1 MAIVYQKDAGLG
13 QAIQQVG
20 SILGGVI
27 QQKTQQNQFNKIN
40 EKIKGK
46 EFTTTLL
53 SEILAEPGGMAYLQ
67 QFGPIIAPI
76 LKEQA
81 KAQGANAYMSNVL
94 GSLFPDMFGG
104 PGNPSQN
111 AVGSGAPQMDQAP
124 PVSPIQQADIIQRG
138 AVQSPRGGQ
147 VSAVAEARSA
157 QSNVP
162 DISGVPSRP
171 PLEDSNR
178 RGPLE
183 QTNFDMGGQA
193 AQGLNPPQEGGDMM
207 KEQLNVAAAAQ
218 PNRTPANAQ
227 PAQGFDI
234 TKLTPEQR
242 EKLALALAG
251 SPYQQHRE
259 IAKVLQD
266 QTKTAR
272 DLDLKREERNFKL
285 NTPLYEGINAARR
298 SIPEKDIALERIDE
312 AIQSGDINRF
322 TDWAA
327 DRLGLD
333 PLKTSQ
339 AQILESAVKTLF
351 LNDLQGIQGGRLNQL
366 IEGNLLKSF
375 QNIGKSPAANQ
386 EITETLYAIED
397 IVKERIKI
405 FDKISENY
413 DKAGRE
419 LPRNADKLIDDELNP
434 FVKQKLAELGKVRRE
449 LREGKVRSNSAVQM
463 RRAERRTANNPPP
476 EGTKWVLAPNGQVK
490 AVPLSALKD
499 ALDPKKGKGRL
510 IHD

>member
-13 QAIQQVG
+13 QAINQLG
-20 SILGGVI
+20 SVLGGVI

-46 EFTTTLL
+46 EFSTTLL
-53 SEILAEPGGMAYLQ
+53 SEILAEPGGMQYLEK
-67 QFGPIIAPI
+67 FGPIIAPI

-81 KAQGANAYMSNVL
+81 KAQGAQGYMNNVL
-94 GSLFPDMFGG
+94 GSLFPDIFGG
-104 PGNPSQN
+104 PGQPGQN
-111 AVGSGAPQMDQAP
+111 AQESGNPQMNQGPAP
-124 PVSPIQQADIIQRG
+124 SPIQQADMIQRG
-138 AVQSPRGGQ
+138 APSRPNQ

-193 AQGLNPPQEGGDMM
+193 SQGLNPPQEMGGPLQAQM
-207 KEQLNVAAAAQ
+207 AAAAQAQ

-227 PAQGFDI
+227 PTQGFDI
-234 TKLTPEQR
+234 TKLNPEQR

-251 SPYQQHRE
+251 SPYSQHRE

-266 QTKTAR
+266 QTKNAR

-285 NTPLYEGINAARR
+285 NTPLFEGINSARR

-405 FDKISENY
+405 FDKISETY

-434 FVKQKLAELGKVRRE
+434 FVKQKIAELGKVRRE

-463 RRAERRTANNPPP
+463 RRAERRIANNPPP
-476 EGTKWVLAPNGQVK
+476 DGTKWVLAPNGQVK

-510 IHD
+510 VHD

>member
-13 QAIQQVG
+13 QAINQIG

-27 QQKTQQNQFNKIN
+27 QQKTMQNQFNKIN

-53 SEILAEPGGMAYLQ
+53 SEILAEPGGMQYLQ

-81 KAQGANAYMSNVL
+81 KAQGAQGYMTNVL
-94 GSLFPDMFGG
+94 GSLFPDIFGG
-104 PGNPSQN
+104 PGSPS
-111 AVGSGAPQMDQAP
+111 SGAEGGISQMDQAP
-124 PVSPIQQADIIQRG
+124 APSPI
-138 AVQSPRGGQ
+138 
-147 VSAVAEARSA
+147 AEANMMQNGGDLGPSRSIVTPKMEQ
-157 QSNVP
+157 QSASTNVP

-171 PLEDSNR
+171 SLENSNR
-178 RGPLE
+178 RGPQE
-183 QTNFDMGGQA
+183 QTIYQQGGQGSM
-193 AQGLNPPQEGGDMM
+193 GLNPPSERGDMVRQEVGQM
-207 KEQLNVAAAAQ
+207 AAAQ
-218 PNRTPANAQ
+218 PNRVPANA
-227 PAQGFDI
+227 PSAQGFDI
-234 TKLTPEQR
+234 TKLNPEQR

-312 AIQSGDINRF
+312 AIQSGDIRRF

-333 PLKTSQ
+333 PLKSTQ

-405 FDKISENY
+405 FDKVSETY

-434 FVKQKLAELGKVRRE
+434 FVKKKLGELSKVRRE

-490 AVPLSALKD
+490 AVPLSQLKD

-510 IHD
+510 VND